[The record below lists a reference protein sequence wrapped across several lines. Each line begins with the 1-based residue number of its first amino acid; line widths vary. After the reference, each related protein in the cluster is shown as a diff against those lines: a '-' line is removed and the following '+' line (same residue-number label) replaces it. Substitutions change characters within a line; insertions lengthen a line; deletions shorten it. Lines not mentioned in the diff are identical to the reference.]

1 MDARSGI
8 GLIERLRATLRWL
21 TEDQSQWLLACA
33 AVAAVGLIPVL
44 VLPTNSDVAWLLFS
58 AEQVLDG
65 ATLYVDL
72 IEVNPPLIVW
82 LSLPPVAVAEL
93 LEVRSRGP
101 FLAYVFALILLSLRI
116 TWRILGT
123 LRPALSVR
131 RRRGYL
137 LLLTLVLVLLSG
149 WVFGQREHL
158 MTIFVIPYAVAV
170 ASRITGGEPSG
181 PAVWGAGLLGGLGFA
196 LKPYYLPVWIG
207 LEGYHWL
214 AARRRVEAG
223 GSLDD
228 PTAGRFLRRP
238 ELAAAL
244 GIVLVYAATVPL
256 LAHEYLEMGRR
267 LAPVYVGVRQATLGE
282 LLTHPVTFMS
292 VFGLIALAVSDL
304 TRPAATVARVF
315 GVVLAF
321 WILGAIVQLK
331 GWWYH
336 FYPSLAVGA
345 VVIALIVVNQERQPE
360 SGMIGSWL
368 PVVALLVLGGA
379 VGGRLGETF
388 TAVRAGAD
396 LDRQLPI
403 TTEIVHQHV
412 GEDGNLAVLSPF
424 IHAAFPLVNRAGVRW
439 TLRFNSLWVPE
450 VVYSSVITGDAPV
463 RYNTPEEMAPPE
475 RYFRESVLTDLTD
488 DPPEVLLLDRS
499 RLNPDGFDYRDYFG
513 RDPRFK
519 DLMDRCEPIGELG
532 RYLVHRCDETSD
544 GAGEGGT

>member
-1 MDARSGI
+1 M
-8 GLIERLRATLRWL
+8 IERLRATLRWL
-21 TEDQSQWLLACA
+21 TRNRLRWLAACGA
-33 AVAAVGLIPVL
+33 LAAVGLLPVL

-58 AEQVLDG
+58 TQQVLDG

-101 FLAYVFALILLSLRI
+101 FLIYVFVLILLSLRI

-123 LRPALSVR
+123 LRPAPSVR
-131 RRRGYL
+131 RRRGYML
-137 LLLTLVLVLLSG
+137 LLILVLVVLSG

-158 MTIFVIPYAVAV
+158 MTIFVVPYAVAV
-170 ASRITGGEPSG
+170 ASRITGGEPSR

-214 AARRRVEAG
+214 VARRSVETND
-223 GSLDD
+223 SLDQ
-228 PTAGRFLRRP
+228 PTVDASLCRP

-244 GIVLVYAATVPL
+244 GIVLVYVAAVPL

-282 LLTHPVTFMS
+282 LLTHPVTLMS

-304 TRPAATVARVF
+304 TRPTAAIARVF

-336 FYPSLAVGA
+336 FYPALAAGT
-345 VVIALIVVNQERQPE
+345 VVIALIVVTHERRRE
-360 SGMIGSWL
+360 SGLVGRLL
-368 PVVALLVLGGA
+368 PFVGLMVLGGA
-379 VGGRLGETF
+379 VGGRLGKTF
-388 TAVRAGAD
+388 TALHTGAD
-396 LDRQLPI
+396 FERRLPV
-403 TTEIVHQHV
+403 TTEIVQQYV
-412 GEDGNLAVLSPF
+412 GKDGNLAVLSPF
-424 IHAAFPLVNRAGVRW
+424 IHAAFPLVNRARVRW
-439 TLRFNSLWVPE
+439 TLRFNSMWVPE
-450 VVYSSVITGDAPV
+450 IVYWDEITGDAPV
-463 RYNTPEEMAPPE
+463 RYNAPEQMALPE
-475 RYFRESVLTDLTD
+475 RHFWESVLADLTD
-488 DPPEVLLLDRS
+488 DPPDVLLLDEA
-499 RLNPDGFDYRDYFG
+499 RLNAPGFDYRDYLG
-513 RDPRFK
+513 RDQRFRN
-519 DLMDRCEPIGELG
+519 LMRRCEPLGKLG
-532 RYLVHRCDETSD
+532 RYQIYRCDA
-544 GAGEGGT
+544 AGVGQGVP